1 LGGGFA
7 SGMERLD
14 VQASLA
20 YLRCG
25 LPQPQNQEAH
35 SPGRLWA
42 SFLPSLL
49 RLRGLLGRPK
59 IRFGPEQ
66 SGLRVSER
74 SRPPAREACVA
85 RDDRRLQPTF
95 AGEYRR
101 SATFPD
107 RRGMAH
113 LRVLVIDGRCT
124 GSFGGRSLAEA
135 LRLAAHS
142 RIVIVRAAW
151 PLHLPVLGCLQ
162 LRGSRINLAVSA
174 SLLASEAPQTLIAAS

>member
-1 LGGGFA
+1 MLLLLGTSVNKA
-7 SGMERLD
+7 
-14 VQASLA
+14 
-20 YLRCG
+20 
-25 LPQPQNQEAH
+25 N

-42 SFLPSLL
+42 SFLPPLL
-49 RLRGLLGRPK
+49 RLRSLLGRLE

-85 RDDRRLQPTF
+85 RDNRSPQPTF

-113 LRVLVIDGRCT
+113 LRVPVIDGRRT

-151 PLHLPVLGCLQ
+151 PLYLPVLGGLQ

-174 SLLASEAPQTLIAAS
+174 SPLASETPQTRIAAS